1 MSSAPK
7 ALFRQQ
13 RSSRGDPFEQRLWP
27 WLSHLSECRQHHHAV
42 GRFDHDRE
50 SDVRRQL
57 EVVFAAHHEAVSRY
71 VRRRTR
77 PELVDDAVA
86 ETFLVACR
94 RPDAIPRDP
103 LPWLLGVARRVL
115 ATQRRSTRRRLALTT
130 KLAEVI
136 GPSTVPASEQGSE
149 EYAVR
154 TALARL
160 SDADREA
167 ITLIA
172 WDDLSPAQA
181 AIALG
186 LSDTAFRGRLARA
199 RKRLRK
205 QLERRPAQ
213 PAIGDNPLTP
223 QKEATL

>member
-1 MSSAPK
+1 M
-7 ALFRQQ
+7 R
-13 RSSRGDPFEQRLWP
+13 
-27 WLSHLSECRQHHHAV
+27 
-42 GRFDHDRE
+42 RFDRE
-50 SDVRRQL
+50 RERDVHRQL

-94 RPDAIPRDP
+94 RPDAIPLDP

-130 KLAEVI
+130 RLAEVI
-136 GPSTVPASEQGSE
+136 GPSAVPASEQDSE
-149 EYAVR
+149 ENTVR
-154 TALARL
+154 TALVRL
-160 SDADREA
+160 SAADREA

-172 WDDLSPAQA
+172 WEDLTPAQA

-186 LSDTAFRGRLARA
+186 LSDTAFRARLSRA

-205 QLERRPAQ
+205 QLDRRPAQ
-213 PAIGDNPLTP
+213 PVISDDTPLTP
-223 QKEATL
+223 QKKEATL